1 MTFSG
6 LQKQNTDINAIAST
20 MTVCFWKQ
28 GLTQN
33 TLYCAWDR
41 RL

>member
-1 MTFSG
+1 MTFSE

-20 MTVCFWKQ
+20 MTVCFWKKR
-28 GLTQN
+28 LTQN
-33 TLYCAWDR
+33 ILSCAWDR

>member
-6 LQKQNTDINAIAST
+6 LQKQNTDINAITST
-20 MTVCFWKQ
+20 MTVCFWKK